1 MPTDPTIE
9 EAFRISKDPEHD
21 YDHQELLI
29 GHETNTDEPYQTTWL
44 LARGLPLSKKGGALR
59 KLAHLEIQT
68 LGAIFS
74 VRDLRPRDLEKLADF
89 LIDYAHRMRKFD

>member
-1 MPTDPTIE
+1 
-9 EAFRISKDPEHD
+9 
-21 YDHQELLI
+21 
-29 GHETNTDEPYQTTWL
+29 
-44 LARGLPLSKKGGALR
+44 LPLSKKGGALR

-89 LIDYAHRMRKFD
+89 LIHYAHRMRKFD